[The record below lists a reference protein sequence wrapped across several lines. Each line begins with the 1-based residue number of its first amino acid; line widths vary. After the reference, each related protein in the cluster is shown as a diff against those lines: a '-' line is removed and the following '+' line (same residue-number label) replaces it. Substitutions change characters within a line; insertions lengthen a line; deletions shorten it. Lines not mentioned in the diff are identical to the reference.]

1 MLLRG
6 ATKLLPDAS
15 RRHGNLSVKS
25 LDWFDALA
33 QDRVPEVRASLN
45 AIKPDLVLGADIVS
59 HSLTASQT
67 FFSANMRRP
76 VVSSRPDWAIPCYLK
91 NRAASN
97 RIFGRWN
104 SVCRADGPQC

>member
-1 MLLRG
+1 MKTLSYHAVGAVPVLLRG

-45 AIKPDLVLGADIVS
+45 AIKPDLVLGTDIVS
-59 HSLTASQT
+59 HLSLAASRT
-67 FFSANMRRP
+67 FFSADTLRRP
-76 VVSSRPDWAIPCYLK
+76 VVSS
-91 NRAASN
+91 
-97 RIFGRWN
+97 
-104 SVCRADGPQC
+104 